1 MGDDVVRQIKDRLDI
16 ADVVGDYVRLH
27 KTGKNL
33 KGLCPFHQEKT
44 PSFIVS
50 PDRQTFHCFG
60 CGEGGD
66 VFSFIMKIEGLNFR
80 EALELLAL
88 RAGVE
93 VETSPSHFSTKG
105 KRSLYDIMET
115 SLFFYRS
122 SLKNQGG
129 RLAQQY
135 LNSRGMN
142 IESASLFEIGWA
154 PPTWDSLWRLLFK
167 EKVSLKEALD
177 CGLVIEG
184 TKGIYDRFR
193 GRVIFPIRDV
203 SGRLL
208 AFGGRIIDGD
218 SAKYINS
225 PEGVL
230 YSKRKNLYLLHMAKQ
245 EIREK
250 NRVILVEGYM
260 DAIRLHMTGYKE
272 AVASLGTSLTED
284 QARLLKRFTNNCF
297 ICYDSDTAGQEAA
310 VRGMY
315 VLQQCGLDVRVVELL
330 SGKDPDDLLSNEEGR
345 ELFRKAMERALPLV
359 LFHLSLRQRQLENP
373 DTRRAAAEDLL
384 QGLSQLS
391 PIDIAPFLSSVSAAL
406 GILPYELQ
414 EQLESIRSAKKSQKT
429 ISSEQSYKTMNNN
442 ENSSR
447 NSVVD
452 PLEAALVYCLWND
465 IARRRVARPEEV
477 FCLVEN
483 EDVKNM
489 LAAIF
494 SGHSPESLEEHW
506 RTLNETTPF
515 AILAGGGAFCD
526 SFSEDQDC
534 WDAISLALERRREE
548 EVFKKIHERMLR
560 GEASKEDLEEYSKIA
575 KKLKSRS

>member
-80 EALELLAL
+80 EALELLAQ

-250 NRVILVEGYM
+250 
-260 DAIRLHMTGYKE
+260 TG
-272 AVASLGTSLTED
+272 LF
-284 QARLLKRFTNNCF
+284 LLKGTW
-297 ICYDSDTAGQEAA
+297 
-310 VRGMY
+310 M
-315 VLQQCGLDVRVVELL
+315 L
-330 SGKDPDDLLSNEEGR
+330 S
-345 ELFRKAMERALPLV
+345 V
-359 LFHLSLRQRQLENP
+359 C
-373 DTRRAAAEDLL
+373 T
-384 QGLSQLS
+384 
-391 PIDIAPFLSSVSAAL
+391 
-406 GILPYELQ
+406 
-414 EQLESIRSAKKSQKT
+414 
-429 ISSEQSYKTMNNN
+429 
-442 ENSSR
+442 
-447 NSVVD
+447 
-452 PLEAALVYCLWND
+452 
-465 IARRRVARPEEV
+465 
-477 FCLVEN
+477 
-483 EDVKNM
+483 
-489 LAAIF
+489 
-494 SGHSPESLEEHW
+494 
-506 RTLNETTPF
+506 
-515 AILAGGGAFCD
+515 
-526 SFSEDQDC
+526 
-534 WDAISLALERRREE
+534 
-548 EVFKKIHERMLR
+548 
-560 GEASKEDLEEYSKIA
+560 
-575 KKLKSRS
+575 